1 MYQFNLSATKSYMEV
16 LPAAVVTTLLLSGL
30 AILASIFVGIA
41 GALCRTSNV
50 RVLRF
55 IGGAYVELLR
65 NIPLL
70 IVIYLVYFGLA
81 QLGLRISGFT
91 SALIALT
98 LNAGAYMTEMI
109 RGGLA
114 AIGKGQFEAAR
125 SQAMTAPQI
134 YRYIVMPQVFRIIY
148 APFGNLCIGIVL
160 GSALASI
167 VGVEDVTSW
176 MHTVGSNSFRYL
188 EAFLMAGAIYLA
200 LAQTINLLRI
210 GTGRWLLS
218 HSPSAT
224 RQ

>member
-1 MYQFNLSATKSYMEV
+1 MYQFNLSATKSYMDL
-16 LPAAVVTTLLLSGL
+16 LPWAVATTLWLSVL
-30 AILASIFVGIA
+30 AILASLFVGVA
-41 GALCRTSNV
+41 GALLRTSEW
-50 RVLRF
+50 RLLRF
-55 IGGAYVELLR
+55 VGGAYVEVLR

-81 QLGLRISGFT
+81 QFGIRITGFY

-98 LNAGAYMTEMI
+98 LNAGAYMTEVI

-188 EAFLMAGAIYLA
+188 EAFLMAGGIYLV

-218 HSPSAT
+218 HSPAAT

>member
-1 MYQFNLSATKSYMEV
+1 MYQFNLSATTSYMEQLPWAV
-16 LPAAVVTTLLLSGL
+16 LTTVWLSVLSIVLSLL
-30 AILASIFVGIA
+30 VGVM
-41 GALCRTSNV
+41 GALFRTSRW

-55 IGGAYVELLR
+55 IGGAYVEVLR

-81 QLGLRISGFT
+81 QLGLRISGFV

-98 LNAGAYMTEMI
+98 LNAGAYMTEVI

-114 AIGKGQFEAAR
+114 AIGRGQFEAAR
-125 SQAMTAPQI
+125 SQAMTPVQI
-134 YRYIVMPQVFRIIY
+134 YRYIVFPQVFRIIY

-188 EAFLMAGAIYLA
+188 EAFLMAGSIYLV
-200 LAQTINLLRI
+200 LAQGVNLLRI
-210 GTGRWLLS
+210 GTGKWLLS
-218 HSPSAT
+218 HSAAAT

>member
-1 MYQFNLSATKSYMEV
+1 MYQFNLVATTSYMSLLPGAV
-16 LPAAVVTTLLLSGL
+16 LSTIWLSLLGIGLSL
-30 AILASIFVGIA
+30 MVGVA
-41 GALCRTSNV
+41 GALCRTSGSWP
-50 RVLRF
+50 LRLL
-55 IGGAYVELLR
+55 GGVYVEVLR

-81 QLGLRISGFT
+81 QMGLRIDGFH

-98 LNAGAYMTEMI
+98 LNAGAYMTEVI

-114 AIGKGQFEAAR
+114 AIGSGQYEAAR
-125 SQAMTAPQI
+125 SQAMTPVQV
-134 YRYIVMPQVFRIIY
+134 YRHVVFPQVFRIIY

-167 VGVEDVTSW
+167 VGVEEVTSW

-188 EAFLMAGAIYLA
+188 EAFLMAGAVYLV
-200 LAQTINLLRI
+200 LAQGINLLRI

-218 HSPSAT
+218 HSPSAG

>member
-1 MYQFNLSATKSYMEV
+1 MYQFNLSATKSYMDL
-16 LPAAVVTTLLLSGL
+16 LPGAVVTTLWLSLLSIFASL
-30 AILASIFVGIA
+30 AVGVA
-41 GALCRTSNV
+41 GALCRTSRS

-55 IGGAYVELLR
+55 AGGAYVELLR

-81 QLGLRISGFT
+81 QFGLRLSGFV

-98 LNAGAYMTEMI
+98 LNAGAYMTEVI

-114 AIGKGQFEAAR
+114 AIGAGQYLAAR
-125 SQAMTAPQI
+125 SQAMTTPQI
-134 YRYIVMPQVFRIIY
+134 YRYIVLPQVFRIIY

-167 VGVEDVTSW
+167 VGVEEVTSW

-188 EAFLMAGAIYLA
+188 EAFLMAGAIYLV
-200 LAQTINLLRI
+200 LAQAINLLRI

-218 HSPSAT
+218 HSAAAT

>member
-1 MYQFNLSATKSYMEV
+1 MYQFNLSATKSYMEQLPWAV
-16 LPAAVVTTLLLSGL
+16 LTTLELSAL
-30 AILASIFVGIA
+30 AIMLSVLVGVV
-41 GALCRTSNV
+41 GALFRTS
-50 RVLRF
+50 RWRALRF
-55 IGGAYVELLR
+55 VGGAYVEVLR

-81 QLGLRISGFT
+81 QLGLRIGGFT
-91 SALIALT
+91 SAVIALT
-98 LNAGAYMTEMI
+98 LNAGAYMTEVI

-125 SQAMTAPQI
+125 SQAMTPVQV
-134 YRYIVMPQVFRIIY
+134 YRYVVFPQVFRIIY
-148 APFGNLCIGIVL
+148 APFGNLCIGVVL

-188 EAFLMAGAIYLA
+188 EAFLMAGSIYLVM
-200 LAQTINLLRI
+200 AQGVNLLRI
-210 GTGRWLLS
+210 GTGKYLLS
-218 HSPSAT
+218 HSASAT

>member
-1 MYQFNLSATKSYMEV
+1 MYQFNLSATKSYMEQLPWAV
-16 LPAAVVTTLLLSGL
+16 LTTLELSAL
-30 AILASIFVGIA
+30 AILLSVFVGIA
-41 GALCRTSNV
+41 GALFRTS
-50 RVLRF
+50 RWRALRF
-55 IGGAYVELLR
+55 LGGAYVEVLR

-81 QLGLRISGFT
+81 QLGLRIGGFT
-91 SALIALT
+91 SAVIALT
-98 LNAGAYMTEMI
+98 LNAGAYMTEVI

-125 SQAMTAPQI
+125 SQAMTPVQV
-134 YRYIVMPQVFRIIY
+134 YRYVVFPQVFRIIY
-148 APFGNLCIGIVL
+148 APFGNLCIGVVL

-188 EAFLMAGAIYLA
+188 EAFLMAGSIYLVM
-200 LAQTINLLRI
+200 AQGVNLLRI
-210 GTGRWLLS
+210 GTGKYLLS
-218 HSPSAT
+218 HSASAT

>member
-1 MYQFNLSATKSYMEV
+1 MYQFNLVATTSYMSL
-16 LPAAVVTTLLLSGL
+16 LPGAIVTTIWLSLMSIGLSLLVGL
-30 AILASIFVGIA
+30 A
-41 GALCRTSNV
+41 GALCRTSGSL
-50 RVLRF
+50 VLRF
-55 IGGAYVELLR
+55 VGGAYVELLR

-81 QLGLRISGFT
+81 QFGLRISGFN

-98 LNAGAYMTEMI
+98 LNAGAYMTEII

-114 AIGKGQFEAAR
+114 AIGNGQYEAAR
-125 SQAMTAPQI
+125 SQAMNPVQV
-134 YRYIVMPQVFRIIY
+134 YRYVVFPQVFRIIY

-160 GSALASI
+160 GSALASV
-167 VGVEDVTSW
+167 VGVEEVTSW

-188 EAFLMAGAIYLA
+188 EAFLMAGTLYLV
-200 LAQTINLLRI
+200 LAQGINLLRI
-210 GTGRWLLS
+210 ATGRWVLR

>member
-1 MYQFNLSATKSYMEV
+1 MYQFNLSATKSYMEQLPWAV
-16 LPAAVVTTLLLSGL
+16 LTTLGLSAL
-30 AILASIFVGIA
+30 AILLSVLVGLV
-41 GALCRTSNV
+41 GSLFRTS
-50 RVLRF
+50 RWWALRF
-55 IGGAYVELLR
+55 LGGAYVEVLR

-81 QLGLRISGFT
+81 QIGLRISGFS
-91 SALIALT
+91 SAVIALT
-98 LNAGAYMTEMI
+98 LNAGAYMTEVI

-125 SQAMTAPQI
+125 SQAMTPVQV
-134 YRYIVMPQVFRIIY
+134 YRYVVFPQVFRIIY
-148 APFGNLCIGIVL
+148 APFGNLCIGVVL

-188 EAFLMAGAIYLA
+188 EAFLMAGSIYLVM
-200 LAQTINLLRI
+200 AQGVNLLRI
-210 GTGRWLLS
+210 GTGKYLLS
-218 HSPSAT
+218 HSTSAT